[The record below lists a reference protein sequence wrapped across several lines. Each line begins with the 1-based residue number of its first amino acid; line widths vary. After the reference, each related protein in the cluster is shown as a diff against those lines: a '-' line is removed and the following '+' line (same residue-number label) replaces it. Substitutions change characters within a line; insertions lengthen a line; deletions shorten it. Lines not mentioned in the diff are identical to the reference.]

1 MAQMTVKEWAAEYRR
16 INEAEQQERIA
27 RLPQESVESS
37 VRAYFALCTFLLKL
51 SKEAEESTGLW
62 ERRMSDYKAL
72 IERWER
78 LANKSRYASQS

>member
-27 RLPQESVESS
+27 RLPQESIEDS

-51 SKEAEESTGLW
+51 SNEAEKSAALW
-62 ERRMSDYKAL
+62 EQRMNDYRAL

-78 LANKSRYASQS
+78 LASRAQHASQS

>member
-27 RLPQESVESS
+27 RLPQESVEES

-51 SKEAEESTGLW
+51 SNEAEESAGLW
-62 ERRMSDYKAL
+62 ERRMSDYRAL

-78 LANKSRYASQS
+78 LADKSQHASQS